1 MTLNG
6 YVSFRIIILAIL
18 LAALVVAFFIWSGVK
33 QNSAEI
39 IPALFNG

>member
-18 LAALVVAFFIWSGVK
+18 LAAHVVAFFYLVRRKTK
-33 QNSAEI
+33 QR
-39 IPALFNG
+39 